1 MKATDDTNDARWS
14 PTYQLDSPF
23 AEAFAPPASAAPGAP
38 GFAQW
43 SETSTPFAETA
54 QGFESD
60 SESDQLLFEAFDQF
74 HDEEFN
80 EAVAFLAEETEQ
92 SVSERFTGEASLYG
106 PERERFAEAQLSG
119 VRFEA
124 EQYLGALEAG
134 LANLDVASMTPDQL
148 EETMERFT
156 PQPGDLTPA
165 GEEFIGKLVKKAK
178 KLVKFVANP
187 AKLIGK
193 LAGPM
198 IAPLLKKLKAL
209 INPLLQ
215 RVLKFAIGRLPEPL
229 RPAARKLAEKLT
241 SRVSGAV
248 NRVADGAAAAI
259 AEPGSDDTPMS
270 PATTT
275 DTDAVVDS
283 VDAQLAE
290 ALIYESHEGPE
301 SEAFSGDYGE
311 SPNDGRELELLA
323 EARGQLIDRL
333 DAADNQETLAPV
345 VERFIPAILMALR
358 LGVKLIGRPKV
369 VAFLARY
376 LAQLIGKWV
385 GPELKVPLS
394 NAIVNAGLRLV
405 SLEAETSGQARADE
419 AGPVAIASVIED
431 TVRRLAESEDYVFEN
446 EDLMQLAASEAFSQ
460 AVAAY
465 FPPQFVREDLQE
477 APSLGGAFVTQRPR
491 NVRSYGKFSRTPNV
505 EMTAQMANALPGFGG
520 STVGA
525 AMRAA
530 GARFPVQ
537 ARVHVYQA
545 KAGTTASSAIRHSQA
560 GGMGRIS
567 APQPLTRAAAGL
579 LLREPGLGVNVPGSY
594 MKTPRRIAVGQRFYV
609 LEPLG
614 PGSGFDHGQN
624 RAATAR
630 MLPGRAW
637 ISVNRPRAQI
647 TIGMYL
653 AETEAQRIVDTIRQG
668 RGNSALLQAL
678 VGAFRENANSTAGRP
693 TIAREEGEEFEEFA
707 AQAAGQMTQAFK
719 AMLRKRIGAWAL
731 PALAE
736 WTRNNGEAFMRAVAH
751 PDAGV
756 TVRVHLSAV
765 PGLNLLGQAPG
776 GSQAGSATSNP
787 LAALRG
793 TPAISVTVS
802 PGRRRP

>member
-1 MKATDDTNDARWS
+1 MKATDDTGDVRWA

-23 AEAFAPPASAAPGAP
+23 AEAFSQSSTAEPTAI

-43 SETSTPFAETA
+43 SEATTPFAEATQA
-54 QGFESD
+54 YENETEND
-60 SESDQLLFEAFDQF
+60 RLLSEAFDQF

-92 SVSERFTGEASLYG
+92 SVSERFTGEASNYG

-119 VRFEA
+119 VRYEA
-124 EQYLGALEAG
+124 EQYLGALETG
-134 LANLDVASMTPDQL
+134 LANLDVASLTPDQL
-148 EETMERFT
+148 DETMERFT
-156 PQPGDLTPA
+156 PQPGDLSPA
-165 GEEFIGKLVKKAK
+165 GEEFIGKLIKKAK
-178 KLVKFVANP
+178 KIVKFVANP
-187 AKLIGK
+187 AKLLGK

-215 RVLKFAIGRLPEPL
+215 RVLRFAIGKLPEPL

-241 SRVSGAV
+241 ARVAGTV
-248 NRVADGAAAAI
+248 NRATGGATAS
-259 AEPGSDDTPMS
+259 AEPASDDAPMS

-290 ALIYESHEGPE
+290 ALIYEGNEAFEG
-301 SEAFSGDYGE
+301 EAFSGDYGE
-311 SPNDGRELELLA
+311 SSNEGSELHFLS

-333 DAADNQETLAPV
+333 GAASDQEALAPV
-345 VERFIPAILMALR
+345 VEQFIPAILSALR

-369 VAFLARY
+369 VSFLARY

-385 GPELKVPLS
+385 GPELKTPLS
-394 NAIVNAGLRLV
+394 NAIVNAGLRLI
-405 SLEAETSGQARADE
+405 SLEAESSGQGRADE
-419 AGPVAIASVIED
+419 TGPVAIASVIED

-491 NVRSYGKFSRTPNV
+491 NVRSYSKFNRTPTV
-505 EMTAQMANALPGFGG
+505 EVTSQMANALPGFGG
-520 STVGA
+520 SSVGA

-530 GARFPVQ
+530 GAKFPVQ
-537 ARVHVYQA
+537 ARMHVYKA
-545 KAGTTASSAIRHSQA
+545 KAGTTAATAIRHGQ
-560 GGMGRIS
+560 GGGRS
-567 APQPLTRAAAGL
+567 SGPLPLTPAAAGL
-579 LLREPGLGVNVPGSY
+579 LLREPRLGAHVPAGF
-594 MKTPRRIAVGQRFYV
+594 MRTPRRIAVGQRFYV

-614 PGSGFDHGQN
+614 PSSGFDHSQN
-624 RAATAR
+624 RAASAR
-630 MLPGRAW
+630 MMPGRAW

-647 TIGMYL
+647 TIGIYL
-653 AETEAQRIVDTIRQG
+653 SEAEAQRIVEVIRQG

-678 VGAFRENANSTAGRP
+678 VTTFKEAANSSGGPP
-693 TIAREEGEEFEEFA
+693 TISREEGEEFEEFA

-719 AMLRKRIGAWAL
+719 ALLRKRIAAWAL

-736 WTRNNGEAFMRAVAH
+736 WARNNGEAFMRAVAH

-756 TVRVHLSAV
+756 TVRIHLTAV
-765 PGLNLLGQAPG
+765 PGLNLLGQAG
-776 GSQAGSATSNP
+776 GGTQAGSATTNP

-793 TPAISVTVS
+793 TPSISVTVS
-802 PGRRRP
+802 PGRRRS